1 MVLQKQINDK
11 NNSSIAVY
19 RKEAFDIGYQD
30 YFTNIAENRISI
42 ILNSKERNIKQ
53 NTITH
58 RQIHSWAEQGLIDE
72 NENGGWRKFSIMDAL
87 WLRIIYELR
96 EFGMSWNSIKIV
108 KESLEFEATDYGV
121 AMPILEFY
129 TAFAIA
135 NKMPVLLLVFKDGVC
150 VPTNYTQYK
159 VAREFGEVENHIQI
173 NLNKILQGFFPD
185 VDLKPKSQNEIPVDI
200 DEMELLAF
208 VRIGQFEKIE
218 IQFSRGKMQVV
229 EGKERINAN
238 QILSDVIKQHKYQK
252 IDVEVQDGKK
262 VSIVRTIRKRL
273 NKKG

>member
-159 VAREFGEVENHIQI
+159 VARDFGEVENHIQI